1 LGLRRRSED
10 AQRAAR
16 SLNSYQCLVRQ
27 LAGPVEH
34 DPWQLAGIRNS
45 EPVAKARKTMFWDR
59 RRPQHLLT
67 GKMVCGVCGS
77 LAASIGKD
85 YIACSAARRQ
95 GTCTNRAS
103 VRRSKVETWILDA
116 LRHQLM
122 APDLV
127 AEFVRSFNEESNR
140 RRRDRDGRRASLN
153 RELKESAARID
164 TLLESVASGGLK
176 GPSVLAKLEAL
187 EARQA
192 ELAREL
198 AGLKDDPVRLHP
210 NLAALYRRK
219 VATLH
224 DLLESDGTRTE
235 AVEII
240 RSLVDQV
247 TFRPTADDALEIEL
261 VGHLARMVHLA
272 QNPSENSPIAGAV
285 PEEFAS
291 SVKVVAGVGF
301 EPTTFR
307 L

>member
-1 LGLRRRSED
+1 
-10 AQRAAR
+10 
-16 SLNSYQCLVRQ
+16 
-27 LAGPVEH
+27 
-34 DPWQLAGIRNS
+34 
-45 EPVAKARKTMFWDR
+45 
-59 RRPQHLLT
+59 
-67 GKMVCGVCGS
+67 
-77 LAASIGKD
+77 
-85 YIACSAARRQ
+85 
-95 GTCTNRAS
+95 
-103 VRRSKVETWILDA
+103 
-116 LRHQLM
+116 M

-176 GPSVLAKLEAL
+176 GPSVQAKLEAL

-198 AGLKDDPVRLHP
+198 AGLKDEPVRLHP

-224 DLLESDGTRTE
+224 DLLESDATRTE

-261 VGHLARMVHLA
+261 VRHLARMVHLV
-272 QNPSENSPIAGAV
+272 QNSSENSPIAGAV
-285 PEEFAS
+285 HEEFAC